1 MDGEIYADMVSGNAL
16 YYKYSVR
23 SDIE

>member
-1 MDGEIYADMVSGNAL
+1 MDGEVYADMVSGNAL
-16 YYKYSVR
+16 YYKPSTH

>member
-1 MDGEIYADMVSGNAL
+1 MDGEVYADMVSGNAV
-16 YYKYSVR
+16 YYKYSAH

>member
-1 MDGEIYADMVSGNAL
+1 MDDEVYADMVSGNAV
-16 YYKYSVR
+16 YYKYSVC